1 MKPNKKL
8 FLVFL
13 IVFSLAFA
21 AGGVFAINA
30 NAQCG
35 LSSCVPMSFQ
45 SPCALGVPACNCGHY
60 VSKYPIALYW
70 QSHDNASP

>member
-1 MKPNKKL
+1 MKVNKKL

-21 AGGVFAINA
+21 AGNVFTTNA
-30 NAQCG
+30 NAQCC

-45 SPCALGVPACNCGHY
+45 SPCALQVPACNCGTFA
-60 VSKYPIALYW
+60 SKYPARYW
-70 QSHDNASP
+70 ASHSNSSP